1 MNEKHKKITI
11 RVLLVIPILLLL
23 FYLDQS
29 IFPQRES
36 TEKLIEY
43 HEIFLK
49 NGYKYNSSKEL
60 VGYKYFTK
68 KGLEFSIKKEFVE
81 ENDVNIKSSYIF
93 KTVTSVKSSKRDYSD
108 KLMSGMTGLT
118 MFLYQGLTIS
128 SIISLLALIFYK
140 KLSKNGF
147 QNIIIMNSFLALII
161 IYFYFVYN

>member
-1 MNEKHKKITI
+1 MVEKWPNG
-11 RVLLVIPILLLL
+11 RWLG
-23 FYLDQS
+23 
-29 IFPQRES
+29 
-36 TEKLIEY
+36 EKTLTVQW
-43 HEIFLK
+43 IFLK